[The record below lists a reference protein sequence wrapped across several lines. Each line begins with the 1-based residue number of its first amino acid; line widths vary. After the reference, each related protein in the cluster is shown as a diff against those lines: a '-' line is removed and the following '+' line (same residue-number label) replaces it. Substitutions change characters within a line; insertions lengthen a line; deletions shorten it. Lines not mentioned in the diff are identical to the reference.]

1 MALQSGYKADTFGY
15 YRVVFTKAQVVD
27 LVGNV
32 KVTHCKGHQVMHVH
46 VGMLEAP
53 PWGKVKVSSHLS
65 GSRGQHNNDDSRII
79 SAHNHQKQA
88 AEQLV
93 ATYTRYFQLATN
105 ATALC
110 CL

>member
-1 MALQSGYKADTFGY
+1 
-15 YRVVFTKAQVVD
+15 
-27 LVGNV
+27 
-32 KVTHCKGHQVMHVH
+32 MHVH

-53 PWGKVKVSSHLS
+53 PWGKVKVSSHLA
-65 GSRGQHNNDDSRII
+65 GSRQNNNNNDDSRTF
-79 SAHNHQKQA
+79 STQSSTTSR
-88 AEQLV
+88 EQLV

>member
-1 MALQSGYKADTFGY
+1 MSCRQQQTQQTASELVAPQSGYKADTFGY

-53 PWGKVKVSSHLS
+53 PWGKVKVSSHLF
-65 GSRGQHNNDDSRII
+65 G
-79 SAHNHQKQA
+79 KQGA
-88 AEQLV
+88 QQQ
-93 ATYTRYFQLATN
+93 T
-105 ATALC
+105 
-110 CL
+110 